1 MSTSKTRMAV
11 AVLIAIGVV
20 LVSCQRS
27 VDSKGDD
34 QSTVNDPIP
43 TNVVRTLAKGT
54 FAPQQHVT
62 SGTAVLLELS
72 DGTKLLRLENL
83 DLTNAPNLHVWLTEQ
98 LHPWPELDKPYYA
111 DLGNL
116 KANKGN
122 QNYPISADTHFDRF
136 NGVDI
141 RDNDSPD
148 AFAYASMRLE

>member
-1 MSTSKTRMAV
+1 MA
-11 AVLIAIGVV
+11 ALIAIGVA

-27 VDSKGDD
+27 VDAKGDD
-34 QSTVNDPIP
+34 QSTPNDPTP
-43 TNVVRTLAKGT
+43 TNVVRTLAKGA

-72 DGTKLLRLENL
+72 DGTKLLLLENL

-111 DLGNL
+111 DLGTL
-116 KANKGN
+116 KSDKGN
-122 QNYPISADTHFDRF
+122 QNYPIPADTRFDRF